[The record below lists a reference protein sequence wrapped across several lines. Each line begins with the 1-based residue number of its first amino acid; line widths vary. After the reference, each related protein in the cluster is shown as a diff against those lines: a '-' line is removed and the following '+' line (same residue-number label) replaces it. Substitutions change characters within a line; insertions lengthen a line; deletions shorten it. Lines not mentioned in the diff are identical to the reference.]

1 MPLSPPALILLAAA
15 LIGAA
20 YGLVQHRLG
29 EGHVR
34 AVFKTLCVA
43 LLAVAGFVAGGPV
56 WLVVGLALCA
66 LGDFLLAHEG
76 EAPFLAGLVAF
87 LTGHL
92 AYVAL
97 FWQMGAGEPAIT
109 PLAWAVIGLVILLS
123 ALMTI
128 RLWPHTG
135 AMRGPVLAYTA
146 VIAAMVISAE
156 LFVGSWTV
164 RAGVLAFMLSD
175 MVLARGRFLPAS
187 DDWIHRH
194 SAALVWY
201 LYAGGQVL
209 ITLGVLMIMLGL
221 GR

>member
-1 MPLSPPALILLAAA
+1 MPLSPPALIILAAA
-15 LIGAA
+15 LIGVV
-20 YGLVQHRLG
+20 YGLVQHRLS
-29 EGHVR
+29 EGHFR

-43 LLAVAGFVAGGPV
+43 LLAVAAWVAGGPV

-66 LGDFLLAHEG
+66 LGDFLLAYEG

-97 FWQMGAGEPAIT
+97 FWQMGAGEPAFT
-109 PLAWAVIGLVILLS
+109 QLAWAVIGLVILLS
-123 ALMTI
+123 ALMTA

-135 AMRGPVLAYTA
+135 PMRLPVLAYTA

-156 LFVGSWTV
+156 LFVGSWMV

-175 MVLARGRFLPAS
+175 MVLARGRFLPATS
-187 DDWIHRH
+187 SWLDRH
-194 SAALVWY
+194 SSWLVWF

-209 ITLGVLMIMLGL
+209 ITVGALKVVGEMA
-221 GR
+221 

>member
-1 MPLSPPALILLAAA
+1 MPLSPPFLIILIAA
-15 LIGAA
+15 LIGVA
-20 YGLVQHRLG
+20 YGLVQHRLA
-29 EGHVR
+29 EGHFR

-43 LLAVAGFVAGGPV
+43 LLAVAAFMAGGPV

-66 LGDFLLAHEG
+66 LGDFLLAYEG

-97 FWQMGAGEPAIT
+97 FWQMGSGAPVFT
-109 PLAWAVIGLVILLS
+109 PLAWAVIGLVVLLS
-123 ALMTI
+123 GLMTL

-135 AMRGPVLAYTA
+135 PMRGPVLAYTA

-156 LFVGSWTV
+156 LFLGGWTV

-187 DDWIHRH
+187 DGWVDRASPW
-194 SAALVWY
+194 LVWF

-209 ITLGVLMIMLGL
+209 ITVGVLAATGALS
-221 GR
+221 